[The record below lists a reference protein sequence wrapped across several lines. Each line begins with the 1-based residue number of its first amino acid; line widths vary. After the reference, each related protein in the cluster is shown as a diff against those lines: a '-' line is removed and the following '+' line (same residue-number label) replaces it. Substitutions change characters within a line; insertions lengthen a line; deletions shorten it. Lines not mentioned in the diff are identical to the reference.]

1 MSKSAACFLVEGS
14 PSLEHK
20 TLKPSWKVCSTLLVP
35 KIWVKVNPKNKQTNK
50 QTNKQKRQL
59 TMIYDTDETWSH
71 DNKLTQK
78 LSHIDVN
85 WIS

>member
-14 PSLEHK
+14 PSLEHR

-50 QTNKQKRQL
+50 QTKKAV
-59 TMIYDTDETWSH
+59 
-71 DNKLTQK
+71 DNDIR
-78 LSHIDVN
+78 HR
-85 WIS
+85 